1 MLTALAVFA
10 VVLPAE
16 LPDKSMFAGIVLG
29 TRFPAPPVWCG
40 IAVAFAVHVGIAIA
54 AGGLITLLPKPV
66 VGVTAAALF
75 AAGALVLARQPPAPA
90 EETEEEQEVEA
101 LARGRRRTATG
112 AIATGF
118 LVIFVG
124 EWGDL
129 TQLLTASLAARYGQ
143 PLPVFVGAV
152 AALWTVSGLAVL
164 LGRTLLRVVPLD
176 VLRRIAVAL
185 LAVLAAVTLVETI
198 V

>member
-16 LPDKSMFAGIVLG
+16 LPDKSMFASIVLG
-29 TRFPAPPVWCG
+29 TRFPGFPVWCG
-40 IAVAFAVHVGIAIA
+40 IAVAFAVHVCIAIA
-54 AGGLITLLPKPV
+54 AAGLIALLPQPV

-75 AAGALVLARQPPAPA
+75 TAGALVLARQPPVQEEEA
-90 EETEEEQEVEA
+90 EEEREVEA
-101 LARGRRRTATG
+101 LARGRRRTAAG

-143 PLPVFVGAV
+143 PLSVFVGAV
-152 AALWTVSGLAVL
+152 AALWTVSALAVL
-164 LGRTLLRVVPLD
+164 LGRTLLRVIPLD
-176 VLRRIAVAL
+176 VLRRIAVVL

-198 V
+198 A